1 MNIVVLDGF
10 AANPGDLSW
19 EKLQGLGDCAIY
31 DRTER
36 ELVVERAKEADI
48 ALTNKSNLFRGEI
61 EKLPK
66 LKYIG
71 VIATGYN
78 VVDLEAAG
86 ERGIVVTNVPDYCA
100 DAVVEMAF
108 AHILN
113 LTKRVAEHGQG
124 VAAGKWSK
132 AEDFCYWDF
141 PVVELAGKVMGIVGY
156 GRIGKKVA
164 KVAQL
169 FGMRVLVNTR
179 TVPAEPIEAVEFVD
193 IETVFADSDIV
204 SLHCPLTDTNK
215 GFVSTRLLGLMKPS
229 AFLINTGRGPLVDEK
244 ALADALNSGQIAG
257 AGLDVLSTEPPS
269 QGNPL
274 LGAKNCFITPHIA
287 WATQA
292 ARQRLLDVAVDNIKA
307 FLAGKPRN
315 VVNEA
320 VRR

>member
-113 LTKRVAEHGQG
+113 LGRAGGQG
-124 VAAGKWSK
+124 DGDSRLRQDRQKGRQGRAAFRDEG
-132 AEDFCYWDF
+132 
-141 PVVELAGKVMGIVGY
+141 
-156 GRIGKKVA
+156 
-164 KVAQL
+164 
-169 FGMRVLVNTR
+169 FG
-179 TVPAEPIEAVEFVD
+179 
-193 IETVFADSDIV
+193 
-204 SLHCPLTDTNK
+204 
-215 GFVSTRLLGLMKPS
+215 
-229 AFLINTGRGPLVDEK
+229 
-244 ALADALNSGQIAG
+244 
-257 AGLDVLSTEPPS
+257 
-269 QGNPL
+269 
-274 LGAKNCFITPHIA
+274 
-287 WATQA
+287 
-292 ARQRLLDVAVDNIKA
+292 
-307 FLAGKPRN
+307 
-315 VVNEA
+315 
-320 VRR
+320 